1 MLRVDIRWLEG
12 RAYWSCGIRGRLL
25 GGRFDLDPRPEV
37 RVSLTSA
44 WMESDRTYVCVY
56 IYDYV
61 VTSVSHGCDIVEGFK
76 KVSRKLSL

>member
-1 MLRVDIRWLEG
+1 
-12 RAYWSCGIRGRLL
+12 
-25 GGRFDLDPRPEV
+25 
-37 RVSLTSA
+37 
-44 WMESDRTYVCVY
+44 MESDRTYVCVY